1 MPPIRDWA
9 SLAPD
14 LVELIGWR
22 RALAG
27 DQQDYVRFRAV
38 CSHWS
43 ESTIRPHIRDP
54 CFHPRRWMMLP
65 EGHGLYPG
73 HPDLRGFVRFLNLS
87 TGALVHAHLPLL
99 DDHAII
105 DSVDGLLLLYHDRDT
120 VMRLLHPLT
129 GEVVDLPPLA
139 SLLPQME
146 TLQFCP
152 KGPNRRGL
160 LMNPY
165 ASVSVSSQGTVTVML
180 TFTCLDRVAY
190 ATDADGFPHFPL
202 LMKIAEYPFD
212 RISIILNLVECGSEV
227 LLLSWEDESCIDLAV
242 YRLADLALRSFAVGR
257 FLPITST
264 GNSALVI
271 GERCLCVLLS
281 PNKWLPSVS
290 PNSVICA
297 RKPQSGPN
305 AGEYVFEQYSLG
317 TGMWTP
323 ASDGHIVEMLLP
335 SPHEFTHHIFTC
347 CYRRY
352 WNKGLMF
359 SAGPEPK
366 WLIKQEQRFGQPFR
380 HMV

>member
-1 MPPIRDWA
+1 
-9 SLAPD
+9 
-14 LVELIGWR
+14 
-22 RALAG
+22 
-27 DQQDYVRFRAV
+27 
-38 CSHWS
+38 
-43 ESTIRPHIRDP
+43 
-54 CFHPRRWMMLP
+54 MLP

-190 ATDADGFPHFPL
+190 ATDGDQRWTLWDPC
-202 LMKIAEYPFD
+202 M
-212 RISIILNLVECGSEV
+212 S
-227 LLLSWEDESCIDLAV
+227 LLSSHLI
-242 YRLADLALRSFAVGR
+242 SQK
-257 FLPITST
+257 S
-264 GNSALVI
+264 
-271 GERCLCVLLS
+271 LLS
-281 PNKWLPSVS
+281 SGGKIYMLE
-290 PNSVICA
+290 CA
-297 RKPQSGPN
+297 YQS
-305 AGEYVFEQYSLG
+305 
-317 TGMWTP
+317 
-323 ASDGHIVEMLLP
+323 DKIHI
-335 SPHEFTHHIFTC
+335 
-347 CYRRY
+347 YRVD
-352 WNKGLMF
+352 
-359 SAGPEPK
+359 P
-366 WLIKQEQRFGQPFR
+366 
-380 HMV
+380 